1 MYIEQHFDQFYLA
14 STHHTEAITLSQAEH
29 LLTHQI
35 NPINKIE
42 KKNYLGGILSST
54 HFNVVMPN

>member
-42 KKNYLGGILSST
+42 KKIT
-54 HFNVVMPN
+54 WVVFLVLHT